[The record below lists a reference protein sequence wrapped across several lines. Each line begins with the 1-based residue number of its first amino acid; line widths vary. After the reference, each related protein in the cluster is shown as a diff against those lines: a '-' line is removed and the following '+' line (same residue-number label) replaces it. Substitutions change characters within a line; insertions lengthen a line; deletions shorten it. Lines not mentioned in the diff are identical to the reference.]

1 MVMETK
7 FHKIFKKRKN
17 VIIGVIHLPPLLGY
31 KNFPGL
37 KVALKNALSD
47 LRAFEQGG
55 VDGVIFENNYDIPHK
70 AVVEAPVIGAMALLG
85 KEIRGATKL
94 PLGVNVL
101 WNDYYASLS
110 LAKLLNL
117 QFIRIPVFV
126 DRVKTEYGII
136 QGKPHEVRK
145 LQSLVKADSVA
156 LFTDV
161 HVKHAAV
168 LSQQSIIS
176 SARLAIKN
184 NADAIIVTG
193 KWTGKAPNLKELKTL
208 RKSIG
213 DFPILIGSG
222 TDEGNIKSLFRYA
235 NGAIVSTSLKKGRK
249 KLKETNVKSYKQR
262 IDLKKARSLIKQLK
276 EFGLRN

>member
-1 MVMETK
+1 MQTK

-17 VIIGVIHLPPLLGY
+17 VIIGAIHLPPLLGY
-31 KNFPGL
+31 KNFPGV

-70 AVVEAPVIGAMALLG
+70 PVVDKSVIGVMALLG
-85 KEIRGATKL
+85 KKIRSATKL

-126 DRVKTEYGII
+126 DRVKTECGII
-136 QGKPHEVRK
+136 HGKPHEVLK
-145 LQSLVKADSVA
+145 LQSLLKADDVA
-156 LFTDV
+156 LFTDI
-161 HVKHAAV
+161 HIKHATI
-168 LSQQSIIS
+168 LSQYSIIS

-193 KWTGKAPNLKELKTL
+193 KWTGKAPDLNELKTL

-213 DFPILIGSG
+213 DFPILVGSG
-222 TDEGNIKSLFRYA
+222 TDKENVKSLFEYTD
-235 NGAIVSTSLKKGRK
+235 GAIVSTSLKSGRVRS
-249 KLKETNVKSYKQR
+249 KEINVKSYKQR
-262 IDLKKARSLIKQLK
+262 IDVKKVKNLIKQLK
-276 EFGLRN
+276 E